1 MTRELAAAFTT
12 FKAGSCRTLSRESK
26 SWGRVRAERVQR
38 TGLKKEETSL
48 TSRDHLVLLNLKGN
62 SERGDYCL
70 DGKPAGKPAKLHLV
84 SSQPADNLNL
94 GANAGSL
101 VGDYDNP
108 LPFVG
113 KLEDVRLYWGTL
125 RSKLIPAWSKPP
137 GE

>member
-1 MTRELAAAFTT
+1 MVLAADGT
-12 FKAGSCRTLSRESK
+12 GTL
-26 SWGRVRAERVQR
+26 
-38 TGLKKEETSL
+38 
-48 TSRDHLVLLNLKGN
+48 
-62 SERGDYCL
+62 YL